1 MVQFIFTFKY
11 WCIWRRQWHPT
22 PVLLPGKSH
31 GQRSLVGCS
40 PWGRWELDTTERL
53 HFTSLYDDLGELKY
67 KEKKWSFEFWSGLK
81 RLKVKV
87 AQLCPTLCHPMDYTV
102 HGVLQARILEWITL
116 PFSRGS
122 FQPRD
127 WTSVSYVSC
136 ISRWVLYHLGFPD
149 SSVGKE
155 SICNA
160 GDLGSILGLGRSPGE
175 GNGYPLQ
182 YSGLENSME
191 NSMRSQRVGHDWATF
206 TFTC

>member
-1 MVQFIFTFKY
+1 MLLC
-11 WCIWRRQWHPT
+11 WRRRQWQPT
-22 PVLLPGKSH
+22 LVLVPGKSH

-122 FQPRD
+122 SQPRD
-127 WTSVSYVSC
+127 WTQVSHMQADSLPTEPRGKPNWKIAFLLLWQIGWYRC
-136 ISRWVLYHLGFPD
+136 THHCKTAKNFGQNGFR
-149 SSVGKE
+149 K
-155 SICNA
+155 
-160 GDLGSILGLGRSPGE
+160 
-175 GNGYPLQ
+175 Y
-182 YSGLENSME
+182 
-191 NSMRSQRVGHDWATF
+191 F
-206 TFTC
+206 